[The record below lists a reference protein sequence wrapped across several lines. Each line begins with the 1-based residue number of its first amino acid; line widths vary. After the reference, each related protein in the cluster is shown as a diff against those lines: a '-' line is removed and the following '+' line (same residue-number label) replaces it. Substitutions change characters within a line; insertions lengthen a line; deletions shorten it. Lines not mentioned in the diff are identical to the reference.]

1 MTVTTA
7 TRQADYE
14 LLLQWSA
21 LIAML
26 PIDQWLEDL
35 EHAESIAPVLD
46 PTLYRDYIYSAKPEV
61 LKKVMHAALS
71 LKRTVEEA
79 QQDILAGKVER

>member
-26 PIDQWLEDL
+26 PIDEWLGDL
-35 EHAESIAPVLD
+35 EHAESVAPVLD
-46 PTLYRDYIYSAKPEV
+46 PTMYRDYIYSKKPEV
-61 LKKVMHAALS
+61 LKKIMRAALE
-71 LKRTVEEA
+71 LKRTVEE
-79 QQDILAGKVER
+79 QQAEITKAGLA